1 MKRRKIFSILLL
13 IFATLIWGSTFTL
26 VKSTLRFINEFQLLF
41 LRFGFASVVALFVVL
56 RHRKFLKNPK
66 LLLLLIILGISL
78 FVAYAFQTIGL
89 KYTTPTKSAFIT
101 GLYIVFT
108 PIFSTIYLKEK
119 PRNFEIVALVLSF
132 VGLLFLSQIDLRS
145 LNSVNFGDILTLLCA
160 ISFAFQIVLTEK
172 LVKDLPSLL
181 VTSIQMIVSFALSFP
196 FAFLNQHFN
205 LNRFV
210 MFSTLF
216 LGVVASFFAIQ
227 TESFALKYI
236 DSTEASLIF
245 ILEPVFAYLF
255 SFFILGER
263 LNFGGIVGATLI
275 LTSMVIIAIYNKE

>member
-1 MKRRKIFSILLL
+1 MKKKKLLSITLL
-13 IFATLIWGSTFTL
+13 ILATLIWGSTFTL
-26 VKSTLRFINEFQLLF
+26 VKYTLRYISEFQLLF
-41 LRFGFASVVALFVVL
+41 LRFGFASTIGIVVL
-56 RHRKFLKNPK
+56 VKNKAVLKNRK
-66 LLLLLIILGISL
+66 TLFLLSLLGISL
-78 FVAYAFQTIGL
+78 FIAYAFQTAGL
-89 KYTTPTKSAFIT
+89 KFTTPSKSAFIT

-108 PIFSTIYLKEK
+108 PILSTIYLRES

-132 VGLLFLSQIDLRS
+132 IGLLFLSQIDIRS
-145 LNSVNFGDILTLLCA
+145 LSTVNIGDILTLFCA

-181 VTSIQMIVSFALSFP
+181 VTSFQMIVSFVFSAPL
-196 FAFLNQHFN
+196 AFLRGVFP
-205 LNRFV
+205 LNTFV
-210 MFSTLF
+210 ILSTLF

-227 TESFALKYI
+227 TESFALKFI

-263 LNFGGIVGATLI
+263 LSLSGFFGALLI
-275 LTSMVIIAIYNKE
+275 IISMIIIAIYNRE